1 VKDTPERITDR
12 FIIQNAEYTIG
23 SDSREWQAW
32 IWKQFVLF
40 RFYGRWEPGNYNQN
54 LSDFWD
60 IFSERKKT
68 WPAVYFIIDANDLDI
83 QTEEFRRYLKE
94 NWMHLLDREDLSI
107 CMVAEK
113 EMKRQI
119 WTSIMKLL
127 GKQDRMP
134 IFKDLSEAFVWIRGK
149 GIKNGA

>member
-1 VKDTPERITDR
+1 MKETPERLTDR
-12 FIIQNAEYTIG
+12 FIIQNAEYALG
-23 SDSREWQAW
+23 SSSREWQAW
-32 IWKQFVLF
+32 TWKQFVLF
-40 RFYGRWEPGNYNQN
+40 RFYGSWEPGNYNKN

-60 IFSERKKT
+60 IFCERKKT

-94 NWMHLLDREDLSI
+94 NWMYLLDREDLSI

-113 EMKRQI
+113 EMKRLI
-119 WTSIMKLL
+119 WTSIMQLL
-127 GKQDRMP
+127 GKLDRMP
-134 IFKDLSEAFVWIRGK
+134 IFKDLSQAFAWARGK

>member
-1 VKDTPERITDR
+1 M
-12 FIIQNAEYTIG
+12 
-23 SDSREWQAW
+23 
-32 IWKQFVLF
+32 LF
-40 RFYGRWEPGNYNQN
+40 RFYGSWEPSNYNRN

-107 CMVAEK
+107 CMVAAK
-113 EMKRQI
+113 EMKRLI
-119 WTSIMKLL
+119 WVSIMQLL

-134 IFKDLSEAFVWIRGK
+134 IFQDFPEAFSWVHEKSIKK
-149 GIKNGA
+149 GT